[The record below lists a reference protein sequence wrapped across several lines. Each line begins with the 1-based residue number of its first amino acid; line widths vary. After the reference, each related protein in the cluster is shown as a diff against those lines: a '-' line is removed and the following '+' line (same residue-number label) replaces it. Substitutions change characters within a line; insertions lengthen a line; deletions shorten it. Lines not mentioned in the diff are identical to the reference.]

1 MAAADYVE
9 ADIATALRSVGVGAG
24 DLVFSHSNVGFFGRL
39 GDAATSAE
47 FYAVFKRAIFS
58 VIGDGGTFVVPT
70 FSYSFCDGKPFDV
83 RTTPGQC
90 GMLSE
95 CVRQD
100 ADAVRSTDPNFSVAA
115 VGRLAETLCR
125 AVGPHPFGPDS
136 FWDRFLKHDG
146 RFVNFNFDS
155 GTTFMHYVEREL
167 QVPYR
172 WDKSFSGQSRVGD
185 AWVEQQAWH
194 YVFDHAMAEH
204 FPDFTKLHAVAE
216 ADGVL
221 RTANLGRGQI
231 VSVLAADLDGIIRLD
246 LPRRPD
252 LLIRGAAL

>member
-1 MAAADYVE
+1 MAAADYRE
-9 ADIATALRSVGVGAG
+9 ADIAAALRAVGVRTG
-24 DLVFSHSNVGFFGRL
+24 DLVFSHSNVGFFGHL
-39 GDAATSAE
+39 DGASTAAE
-47 FYAVFKRAIFS
+47 FYAAFKRAIFS
-58 VIGDGGTFVVPT
+58 VIGADGTFAVPT
-70 FSYSFCDGKPFDV
+70 FSYSFCDGKPFDA
-83 RTTPGQC
+83 RTTPGTC

-100 ADAVRSTDPNFSVAA
+100 PDALRSTDPNFSVAA
-115 VGRLAETLCR
+115 VGGLAGTLTTS
-125 AVGPHPFGPDS
+125 VGPHPFGPDS
-136 FWDRFLKHDG
+136 FWDRFLTHQG

-172 WDKSFSGQSRVGD
+172 WDKSFSGQSRVDD

-194 YVFDHAMAEH
+194 YVFDHALAEH

-216 ADGVL
+216 ADGAL

-231 VSVLAADLDGIIRLD
+231 VGVLAADLDRIIRRD

-252 LLIRGAAL
+252 LLIRGAAS